1 MAKPQNVLI
10 GKTRGSVGDATF
22 SSWKGE
28 NVLKAK
34 AVNAYSNPTI
44 EQRNNNTKFG
54 VVNIFAKSILAFI
67 LVGFKAMTAK
77 MTDRNAFSKMNPYSK
92 VVTGTAPNFTVDPTE
107 LVLAAGPELQGPVE
121 YAVKAVDDA
130 DTIMVNWPL
139 NTLPLQDGK
148 MYAAAFN
155 NTSGELVASSQG
167 VATLDDNTLLMA
179 SPGLG
184 TGINNHTVHLFYVN
198 PANGKAC
205 DSRIVPVA

>member
-10 GKTRGSVGDATF
+10 GKTSGSVGDATF
-22 SSWKGE
+22 TSWKGG

-34 AVNAYSNPTI
+34 AVNAYSNPTT

-54 VVNIFAKSILAFI
+54 VINIFAKSILAFI

-77 MTDRNAFSKMNPYSK
+77 MTDRNAFSKMNPYSR
-92 VVTGTAPNFTVDPTE
+92 VITGTAPNLTVDPTE
-107 LVLAAGPELQGPVE
+107 LILAVGPELQGPIE
-121 YAVKAVDDA
+121 NAVKDVDDA
-130 DTIMVNWPL
+130 NTIMVNWPL

-155 NTSGELVASSQG
+155 NATGELVASSLG
-167 VATLDDNTLLMA
+167 VVTISDNTLLLA

-205 DSRIVPVA
+205 DSRIVPAA

>member
-10 GKTRGSVGDATF
+10 GKTRGSVGEATF

-28 NVLKAK
+28 NVLKSK

-54 VVNIFAKSILAFI
+54 VINIFAKSILAFI

-77 MTDRNAFSKMNPYSK
+77 MTDRNAFSKMNPYSR
-92 VVTGTAPNFTVDPTE
+92 VVTGTAPNYVVDPTE
-107 LVLAAGPELQGPVE
+107 LILAAGPELQGPLEIANKTSDEANSIV
-121 YAVKAVDDA
+121 
-130 DTIMVNWPL
+130 VNWASGTFPI
-139 NTLPLQDGK
+139 QDARI
-148 MYAAAFN
+148 YAAAFN
-155 NTSGELVASSQG
+155 NTTGELVASSLG
-167 VATLDDNTLLMA
+167 VVTMGDDGLFLA
-179 SPGLG
+179 SPGIG

-205 DSRIVPVA
+205 DSLIVPVA

>member
-10 GKTRGSVGDATF
+10 GKTRGSVGEATF

-34 AVNAYSNPTI
+34 AVNAYSNPTT

-54 VVNIFAKSILAFI
+54 VINIFAKSILAFI

-92 VVTGTAPNFTVDPTE
+92 VVTGTAPNYTVDPAE
-107 LVLAAGPELQGPVE
+107 LILAVGPELQGPVE
-121 YAVKAVDDA
+121 SAYKSVDDA
-130 DTIMVNWPL
+130 NTIMVSWVSGTFPI
-139 NTLPLQDGK
+139 QDGI
-148 MYAAAFN
+148 MYAAAFS
-155 NTSGELVASSQG
+155 NTTGELVASSLG
-167 VATLDDNTLLMA
+167 TATIGDE
-179 SPGLG
+179 GLFLSSTGIG
-184 TGINNHTVHLFYVN
+184 TGISNHTVHLFYVN

-205 DSRIVPVA
+205 DSRILSLA

>member
-10 GKTRGSVGDATF
+10 GKTRGSVGEATF

-28 NVLKAK
+28 NVLKSK
-34 AVNAYSNPTI
+34 AVNAYSNPTT

-54 VVNIFAKSILAFI
+54 VINIFAKSILPFI

-92 VVTGTAPNFTVDPTE
+92 VVTGTAPNYTVDPTE
-107 LVLAAGPELQGPVE
+107 LILAVGPELQGPVE
-121 YAVKAVDDA
+121 TAVIAPSGA
-130 DTIMVNWPL
+130 NAIMVSWPVD
-139 NTLPLQDGK
+139 TFPLQDAK

-155 NTSGELVASSQG
+155 NTTGELVASSAG
-167 VATLDDNTLLMA
+167 VETLGNETLGLLAT
-179 SPGLG
+179 GIG
-184 TGINNHTVHLFYVN
+184 TNINNHTVHLFYVN